1 MYSNFG
7 AMAELVAAMVLK
19 LNGLISELSN
29 GYYMVDLQIKLYGEM
44 SKIKSFG
51 DTKIHGRTRMLASKH
66 DLLSVFFTL
75 LDHLKK
81 VTLRKDVSFKC
92 FIVGCSLILVTMLK
106 LRTDIIILRF

>member
-7 AMAELVAAMVLK
+7 AMAELVATVVLK

-51 DTKIHGRTRMLASKH
+51 DTNTW
-66 DLLSVFFTL
+66 
-75 LDHLKK
+75 
-81 VTLRKDVSFKC
+81 
-92 FIVGCSLILVTMLK
+92 
-106 LRTDIIILRF
+106 